1 MLWISISMRHYQYNK
16 AQIKIEKLESKRD
29 MPCIIRRDVVKEG
42 LSLVVVNVGHHRFL
56 FLSIAFTVLCLH
68 SRIGLLISIK
78 SLLWVIRLVVYVRQ
92 LKGVNNF
99 LHKFGLS

>member
-1 MLWISISMRHYQYNK
+1 MLWISISMRHYQYHK

-29 MPCIIRRDVVKEG
+29 MPCIIRRNVVKEG

-78 SLLWVIRLVVYVRQ
+78 SLLWFIRLVIYDRQ
-92 LKGVNNF
+92 LKRGKQF
-99 LHKFGLS
+99 SS

>member
-29 MPCIIRRDVVKEG
+29 MPCIIRRNVVKEG

-78 SLLWVIRLVVYVRQ
+78 SLLWFIRLVIYDRQ
-92 LKGVNNF
+92 LKRGKQF
-99 LHKFGLS
+99 SS